1 MLGTARIQAFIPT
14 RDADAAKRF
23 YADVLGLRFV
33 ADDSFALVF
42 DANGTELRIQRVQ
55 ELTPHPFTALG
66 WIVDDITAQV
76 RELASRGVTFER
88 YDFVTQDEL
97 GIWTTPGAKVAWFK
111 DPDGNLLSLAQLGMS
126 Q

>member
-1 MLGTARIQAFIPT
+1 MLGTAKIQAFIPT
-14 RDADAAKRF
+14 RDAEAAKRF

-42 DANGTELRIQRVQ
+42 DAGGTELRLQRVR

-66 WIVDDITAQV
+66 WIVDDITTRV
-76 RELASRGVTFER
+76 RELSARGVAFER
-88 YDFVTQDEL
+88 YDFVPQDDL

-111 DPDGNLLSLAQLGMS
+111 DPDGNLLSLAQLGA
-126 Q
+126 